1 MSSAENKN
9 LVRVQTSELKDKL
22 NSLYGRM
29 RIAANSNS
37 PTRAELGH
45 FDSLWDLKELA
56 LLEHRQSV
64 DVPET
69 WLSETEQLDK
79 QRVRQGS

>member
-1 MSSAENKN
+1 MSSADNKN

-22 NSLYGRM
+22 NNLYSRM
-29 RIAANSNS
+29 RVAANSNS
-37 PTRAELGH
+37 PTRANLGH

-69 WLSETEQLDK
+69 WLRETDQLEK
-79 QRVRQGS
+79 QRVRHGS